1 MPRLQQYRRGIGDD
15 FSSPGTCSERMLSTD
30 DTVTTAATRSLC
42 VGRRCALA
50 LGLAALLLQGCAGT
64 PAAKINA
71 VATQPSISSQ
81 VPDAFNI
88 ISRLYAQHA
97 SWRGTPYRLG
107 GESRKG
113 IDCSA
118 LIQQTFRDQF
128 ALELPRTTEDLVKIG
143 APVDLEELS
152 PGDLVFFRTGRR
164 TRHAGIYIEDGR
176 FLHASSRKGV
186 VISRLDNP
194 YWSRHYWTARRPETL

>member
-1 MPRLQQYRRGIGDD
+1 
-15 FSSPGTCSERMLSTD
+15 MLSTD
-30 DTVTTAATRSLC
+30 ETVAAAATRTQASCPLW
-42 VGRRCALA
+42 RRSTLA
-50 LGLAALLLQGCAGT
+50 FGLAALLLQGCAGT
-64 PAAKINA
+64 APPKTQALTARPAI
-71 VATQPSISSQ
+71 TSPSSDNFSVIR
-81 VPDAFNI
+81 
-88 ISRLYAQHA
+88 RLYAQHA

-107 GESRKG
+107 GESRSG

-128 ALELPRTTEDLVKIG
+128 DLELPRTTEDLVKIG
-143 APVDLEELS
+143 APVSLEELS

-186 VISRLDNP
+186 IISRLDNP
-194 YWSRHYWTARRPETL
+194 YWSRHYWTARRPETTPISATARGSRDQG